1 MASADRPD
9 DTSDQPSSPLLQ
21 TNINRLFHAIDDVL
35 VANITLRVSLA
46 GNHLPFTAT
55 LAEGVARYGAE
66 SPLLALWN
74 ECRAVDAL
82 RLVVMGRRG

>member
-9 DTSDQPSSPLLQ
+9 DTSDQPPSPLLQ

-35 VANITLRVSLA
+35 VANITLRTSLA
-46 GNHLPFTAT
+46 EDHLPFTAT
-55 LAEGVARYGAE
+55 LAEGVARYGAGG
-66 SPLLALWN
+66 PLLALWN